1 MNLPSFPSIRK
12 TNSVPGKPLFVS
24 DAIIATA
31 GVFSSILAIANVPS
45 DGFGILMGLD
55 YDSVNNW
62 FTPGYVIMNDNVYFL
77 PTTVNPGQYLI
88 PNVTDVENKLHSDGN
103 SYNTYTQYQVSVSN
117 SPSTGSSPQL
127 INDGVIDGEFSGAI
141 GQYRLSLTDLL
152 TSLGNEITNRIIAV
166 SGESSARSA
175 ADGILTTGIS
185 NEALRIDKIAYEDRG
200 QNTLNIT
207 DSGGIYNINGDIS
220 FVTIHI
226 SGSGGGIVNYS
237 ILYPCNYVLLKI
249 SGPGSNPSTVNI
261 YFSHFTDK
269 LLKTFTIGPSTNYYL
284 FQKITENSTGVDSIW
299 TEITSFTPII

>member
-127 INDGVIDGEFSGAI
+127 INDGVIER
-141 GQYRLSLTDLL
+141 YRLSLTDLL

-185 NEALRIDKIAYEDRG
+185 NEALRIAHCASSCLMPR
-200 QNTLNIT
+200 
-207 DSGGIYNINGDIS
+207 
-220 FVTIHI
+220 
-226 SGSGGGIVNYS
+226 
-237 ILYPCNYVLLKI
+237 
-249 SGPGSNPSTVNI
+249 
-261 YFSHFTDK
+261 
-269 LLKTFTIGPSTNYYL
+269 
-284 FQKITENSTGVDSIW
+284 
-299 TEITSFTPII
+299 